1 MDIRLLTEADAEEWW
16 HLRHLALASEPAA
29 FAESAAEHERKSLD
43 DARAFFRA
51 SSAENFV
58 LGYFEDSRLA
68 GTMGFYREKH
78 DKFHHKGVVWGVFVR
93 KESRGKGVAKAL
105 LTEIIHRVRQVPG
118 IEQVLLVVAAGQPAP
133 KRVYESVGFRHYG
146 TEPRSLKVGDRY
158 IDDELMILY
167 LNEP

>member
-16 HLRHLALASEPAA
+16 QLRRLALASEPAA
-29 FAESAAEHERKSLD
+29 FAESAAEHERTSPE

-51 SSAENFV
+51 GSAENFV
-58 LGYFEDSRLA
+58 LGYFEDGTLA

-78 DKFHHKGVVWGVFVR
+78 DKFRHKGVVWGVFVR
-93 KESRGKGVAKAL
+93 KESRGKGAAKAL
-105 LTEIIHRVRQVPG
+105 LMQVIQRVRQVPG

-133 KRVYESVGFRHYG
+133 KRVYESVGFQHYG
-146 TEPRSLKVGDRY
+146 TEPRSLKVGDKY

-167 LNEP
+167 L